1 MNYLIDYYIIKNVK
15 KYFTKFKIK
24 RSNKNEF
31 KQKIYILWLILIF
44 IITSFA
50 MFSFASEEKD
60 YINRALKLI
69 DEEKYN
75 EAVKELEEALALIRN
90 KANLELVNL
99 FFCEELPQ
107 MFGIYNPRENILF
120 SSEDTLFIYGEPKN
134 CTYKE
139 IEKGLYQMH
148 FKAEIYLLDS
158 DNNVL
163 MGEMDYLD
171 FPFTSRTR
179 NSEIYIF
186 DEIPVKQLDLSP
198 GNYKFRFILKD
209 VFSQKTTEAIIE
221 FTVTE

>member
-1 MNYLIDYYIIKNVK
+1 MNLSKKII
-15 KYFTKFKIK
+15 F
-24 RSNKNEF
+24 
-31 KQKIYILWLILIF
+31 LGLILIF
-44 IITSFA
+44 IITSLS

-60 YINRALKLI
+60 CINRALKLI

-107 MFGIYNPRENILF
+107 MFGMYNPRENTLF

-148 FKAEIYLLDS
+148 FKVEIYLLDS

-186 DEIPVKQLDLSP
+186 DEIPVRQLDLSP

-209 VFSQKTTEAIIE
+209 IFSQKTTEAIIE

>member
-1 MNYLIDYYIIKNVK
+1 MNLSK
-15 KYFTKFKIK
+15 KFIFIGLV
-24 RSNKNEF
+24 S
-31 KQKIYILWLILIF
+31 IF
-44 IITSFA
+44 IITSLV

-60 YINRALKLI
+60 YIDRALILI

-75 EAVKELEEALALIRN
+75 EAVRELEEALALIRN

-107 MFGIYNPRENILF
+107 MFGMYNPRENTLF

-148 FKAEIYLLDS
+148 FKVEIYLLDS
-158 DNNVL
+158 DNNIL

-186 DEIPVKQLDLSP
+186 DEIPIRQLDLSP
-198 GNYKFRFILKD
+198 SNYKFRFILKD
-209 VFSQKTTEAIIE
+209 IFSQKTTEAIIE